1 MVTPIDLD
9 FEKISGDPGLE
20 CLWPRFMVIGI
31 VWGEICCRWP
41 KMYKTN
47 NNNNN
52 NNNNKTNNN
61 NNKLLHLIEIKK
73 LYDCMTCIIHLA
85 TLGDFFGMVN
95 WRNKNSKVVGDLQ
108 CLGIKRSLWITW
120 SLRTRAILIFFCCK
134 GISECQK
141 YAFQS
146 FQISNS
152 MFLGFTL
159 PKN

>member
-1 MVTPIDLD
+1 MDGMGVVSIPPTHHDVP
-9 FEKISGDPGLE
+9 EKRGL
-20 CLWPRFMVIGI
+20 PKMQPQPTHQGI
-31 VWGEICCRWP
+31 VGCTP
-41 KMYKTN
+41 GPTY
-47 NNNNN
+47 NNN